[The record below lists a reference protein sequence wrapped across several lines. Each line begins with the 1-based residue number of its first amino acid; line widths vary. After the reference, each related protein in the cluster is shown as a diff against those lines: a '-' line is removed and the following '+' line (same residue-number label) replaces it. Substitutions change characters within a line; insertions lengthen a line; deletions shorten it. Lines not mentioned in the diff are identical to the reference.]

1 MRINPNLQLG
11 AFEPG
16 DKANLLLYMN
26 DLELYANTSRVPHP
40 YTETDADNWL
50 ALTKKEVEE
59 HGHPINW
66 ALRSDE
72 LGVIGGIGAFLL
84 DGPNSHRDE
93 IGYWLAA
100 PFRGQGLMTST
111 VDLFCQYLFEH
122 RPSLQ
127 RIEAKAFAHNAA
139 SARVL
144 EKAGFEREGFAK
156 KLILKNG
163 VCHDALLFARF
174 RPES

>member
-1 MRINPNLQLG
+1 MQINHHLHLT
-11 AFEPG
+11 AFEPA
-16 DKANLLLYMN
+16 DKPNLLRYMN
-26 DLELYANTSRVPHP
+26 DPELYANTSRVPHP
-40 YTETDADNWL
+40 YTEADADNWL

-66 ALRSDE
+66 AVRSDE
-72 LGVIGGIGAFLL
+72 YGVIGGIGAFLH

-100 PFRGQGLMTST
+100 PFRGQGLMTDI
-111 VDLFCQYLFEH
+111 VNGFCQYLFDS
-122 RPSLQ
+122 RPALV
-127 RIEAKAFAHNAA
+127 RIEAKVFAHNAA
-139 SARVL
+139 SVRVL

-163 VCHDALLFARF
+163 ICQDAVLFARF
-174 RPES
+174 RSE